1 MTNKD
6 DFDWWYY
13 NRLHQFFETLLAP
26 MYKRANEPTINDLKK
41 NDEESNV

>member
-6 DFDWWYY
+6 EFDLWYY
-13 NRLHQFFETLLAP
+13 NRLQQFFENLLAP

>member
-1 MTNKD
+1 MTTKD
-6 DFDWWYY
+6 DWDWWYY

-26 MYKRANEPTINDLKK
+26 MYKRVNEPTINDLKK